1 MFLFEY
7 FNYIKFQ
14 RVGKTFFQILKIKSS
29 RPEVFSKKGVPKNSA
44 KFTEKHL
51 SLSLFWIV
59 LQAAACHVF
68 TFLLMK
74 IGALFEQL
82 AANVA

>member
-29 RPEVFSKKGVPKNSA
+29 RPEVFSEKGVPKNSA
-44 KFTEKHL
+44 KFTDKHL
-51 SLSLFWIV
+51 SLSLFLDSV
-59 LQAAACHVF
+59 AGCSLPC
-68 TFLLMK
+68 LSSS
-74 IGALFEQL
+74 
-82 AANVA
+82 ANEDRCYI